1 MEHLQ
6 QIKEIQ
12 EQNKI
17 IWTFNLFAFIELIIV
32 GIYIILFM
40 QFIRQSKKTIAKI
53 ENYYDKK

>member
-40 QFIRQSKKTIAKI
+40 
-53 ENYYDKK
+53 